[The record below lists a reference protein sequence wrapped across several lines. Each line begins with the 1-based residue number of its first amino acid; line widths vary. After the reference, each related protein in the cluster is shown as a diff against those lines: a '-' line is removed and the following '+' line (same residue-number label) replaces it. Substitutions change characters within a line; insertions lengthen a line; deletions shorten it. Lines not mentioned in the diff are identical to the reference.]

1 MAKNSLSLETMKI
14 LMKAS
19 NENTM
24 AVMIMTISKCPEF
37 GEIQL
42 RKGEKKDLNNL
53 NQSKGPQSIRFPMKG
68 KIKDKFMKINSLIQ
82 ATFDSIAI
90 PNYLAAETATILQ
103 TGRRLAKGLYQ
114 ISLRK
119 NNYYALICTAILL
132 KCFRADRFNIK
143 LPFLKLLG
151 NKYAA
156 ALVKAGLI
164 KLDLIASA
172 NPSKIE
178 ALLSRRPPFGNQICD
193 AAATFPRFAIDV
205 KQKIDSHKERSCL
218 TLSITVL
225 NAKTLQRLNRNGIVP
240 STTLLVIGSNSEI
253 LYCREFSTKFLVTEV
268 IHQRDIILP
277 NNDNISEIYL
287 DLINLTYVGLDI
299 HKRMKLAHA
308 FQMSQ
313 PNCNGKNFQTEETLL
328 AMSSNQLEKILS
340 NNSSESKQKAISQ
353 TVNCKGTTLLN
364 HGKRIKSQDHNRK
377 ATLRSKYMSSVANRR
392 KSLILKGTKPGT
404 RGLEF
409 QKYHIEQEDHGSC
422 FTNLHQMYEAMD

>member
-53 NQSKGPQSIRFPMKG
+53 NQSKGPQSIR
-68 KIKDKFMKINSLIQ
+68 LIQ

-103 TGRRLAKGLYQ
+103 TGRRLAK
-114 ISLRK
+114 
-119 NNYYALICTAILL
+119 
-132 KCFRADRFNIK
+132 
-143 LPFLKLLG
+143 G

-240 STTLLVIGSNSEI
+240 STTLLVIGI
-253 LYCREFSTKFLVTEV
+253 
-268 IHQRDIILP
+268 
-277 NNDNISEIYL
+277 
-287 DLINLTYVGLDI
+287 GLDI

-340 NNSSESKQKAISQ
+340 NNSSESKEILDI
-353 TVNCKGTTLLN
+353 KGTTLIILL
-364 HGKRIKSQDHNRK
+364 KILMLAD
-377 ATLRSKYMSSVANRR
+377 
-392 KSLILKGTKPGT
+392 KSLYLNITIIREQNQAQEVSPYGKSENYKNVVTCQS
-404 RGLEF
+404 LEF